1 MSELVEPGPI
11 GRALLVQYLTNG
23 GLSRLAK
30 EPFSVTAV
38 IASGDVRGLPK
49 GPRGRLVR
57 SLPTD
62 GTAMGIRLS
71 DRGWIG
77 FLSARSAMTR
87 NGHLTYPSWILL
99 ISMIVAC
106 GWMFFRADAANP
118 QREPPALSAVIPDD
132 TPSAHAAG
140 VKESNVAP
148 ANLSEDEGADS
159 NSPVRATPTVTSIDG
174 VTVLRQSLRRGG
186 LGSKAL
192 VTLTIRNS
200 NDYAVNQ
207 IELVC
212 FFRNRDGGY
221 VTERRH
227 RIDGVVKPNSR
238 RTFRHMMVGFV
249 SINAN
254 RAKCS
259 VFSADWA

>member
-1 MSELVEPGPI
+1 MS
-11 GRALLVQYLTNG
+11 
-23 GLSRLAK
+23 
-30 EPFSVTAV
+30 
-38 IASGDVRGLPK
+38 
-49 GPRGRLVR
+49 
-57 SLPTD
+57 
-62 GTAMGIRLS
+62 IRLS
-71 DRGWIG
+71 DRGWNG
-77 FLSARSAMTR
+77 LLSARTAMTR

-106 GWMFFRADAANP
+106 GWIFFRADAANP
-118 QREPPALSAVIPDD
+118 QREPPALSAVIPDA
-132 TPSAHAAG
+132 TLSGHAAG
-140 VKESNVAP
+140 VKESNVTP
-148 ANLSEDEGADS
+148 ADLSGDEGAVS
-159 NSPVRATPTVTSIDG
+159 NSPVRVTPTVASIDG

-212 FFRNRDGGY
+212 SFRNRDGGY
-221 VTERRH
+221 VTARRH
-227 RIDGVVKPNSR
+227 TIDGVVKPNSR

-254 RAKCS
+254 RARCS

>member
-1 MSELVEPGPI
+1 MCAAC
-11 GRALLVQYLTNG
+11 R
-23 GLSRLAK
+23 
-30 EPFSVTAV
+30 
-38 IASGDVRGLPK
+38 
-49 GPRGRLVR
+49 GPRAACFVR

-71 DRGWIG
+71 DRGWNG
-77 FLSARSAMTR
+77 LLAARGAMMR
-87 NGHLTYPSWILL
+87 DGRLTYPSWILL
-99 ISMIVAC
+99 ISMIVVG

-118 QREPPALSAVIPDD
+118 QREPPAASAVIPDA
-132 TPSAHAAG
+132 TLSGHAAG
-140 VKESNVAP
+140 VKSNVAT
-148 ANLSEDEGADS
+148 ADLSGDEGAVS
-159 NSPVRATPTVTSIDG
+159 NSPVRATPTVPSIDG

-212 FFRNRDGGY
+212 SFRSRDGDY
-221 VTERRH
+221 VTARRH

-238 RTFRHMMVGFV
+238 RTFRHIMVGYV